1 VGYSRHFAVSCV
13 HLRLEQPECFARE
26 RKIFTAAKRSSKLNT
41 NDRSKSNASGGSDM
55 TITKTTM
62 TVLLFCLASLSAWA
76 ENSTSIPGHT
86 IHHNAIPSAS
96 LDPAIA
102 KQYGIQRS
110 KYRGMLNVSIIKTQP
125 GTTGKSVS
133 AVVMAKATNMMGQLI
148 SIPMRQIEE
157 GDAIYYIGEFRIA
170 DQETLNF
177 ELQVKPWGESRF
189 HTAKLSQQFF
199 IDD

>member
-1 VGYSRHFAVSCV
+1 MTSQQRPSSNGDAAMPRTTTVVGI
-13 HLRLEQPECFARE
+13 L
-26 RKIFTAAKRSSKLNT
+26 
-41 NDRSKSNASGGSDM
+41 
-55 TITKTTM
+55 
-62 TVLLFCLASLSAWA
+62 LLFCLASLSAWA
-76 ENSTSIPGHT
+76 ENSTSIPGYT

-102 KQYGIQRS
+102 SQYGIQRS

-133 AVVMAKATNMMGQLI
+133 AVVMAKATNVLGQLI
-148 SIPMRQIEE
+148 SIPMREIEE

-177 ELQVKPWGESRF
+177 ELQVQPRGETGF